1 MVYSIG
7 MYRSRGDY
15 SLLFHDQ
22 DLRNYLDPIS
32 RKMLDEIAQ
41 YDKNALLNTPTDK
54 LAQYFADKYHREF
67 VTINEDDVSVE
78 ESETKVDVSDDFAVV
93 WHSPGPA
100 LVDGTK
106 ILVRIPFTGQ
116 RDFLSC
122 NPNQAYMAPAI
133 IGEIQGGNIIFD
145 IVTRTPDPT
154 QLKADITGRV
164 KSIKDRLQMMQDDVS
179 SYNNG
184 ILAQATTAIDSRKEK
199 LKNDND
205 IVSSLGFK
213 LHKRDNALSTY
224 AVPEVRRKIQPP
236 TPSAPSGGP
245 LEPTLGNSEF
255 THILKV
261 ISNMVLVMERS
272 PKTFVNMDEESIRNH
287 FLVQLNGQYE
297 GQATGETFNNSGK
310 TDILI
315 RSKGKNIFV
324 AECKFWDGP
333 GVFRSALNQLL
344 GYTTWRDGKLAL
356 LIFNRNKDF
365 SQVIQQVK
373 PLVEANENYV
383 GFIAQ
388 KSEAEFH
395 FTMSHPDD
403 KQKHL
408 TLAVVLFE
416 IPT

>member
-1 MVYSIG
+1 

-32 RKMLDEIAQ
+32 REMLEEVAQ

-54 LAQYFADKYHREF
+54 LAQYFADKYTREF
-67 VTINEDDVSVE
+67 VAINEDGISVE
-78 ESETKVDVSDDFAVV
+78 ESETKVDVSNDFGVV
-93 WHSPGPA
+93 WHGPGPA

-106 ILVRIPFTGQ
+106 ITVRIPFSGQ
-116 RDFLSC
+116 REFLSC
-122 NPNQAYMAPAI
+122 NPNQAYMAHAI
-133 IGEIQGGNIIFD
+133 IGEVKGSDIIFD
-145 IVTRTPDPT
+145 ITTRTPEPT
-154 QLKADITGRV
+154 QLKADISGRV
-164 KSIKDRLQMMQDDVS
+164 KSIQERLQMMRDDVS
-179 SYNNG
+179 NYNNG
-184 ILAQATTAIDSRKEK
+184 ILAQATAAIDSRKEK
-199 LKNDND
+199 LKSDNN

-213 LHKRDNALSTY
+213 LHKRDDAPSTY
-224 AVPEVRRKIQPP
+224 VVPEVKRKIQPP
-236 TPSAPSGGP
+236 VPNAASSSP
-245 LEPTLGNSEF
+245 LEPTLASSEF
-255 THILKV
+255 THILGV
-261 ISNMVLVMERS
+261 VSNMVLVMERS

-297 GQATGETFNNSGK
+297 GQATGETFNNNGK

-315 RSKGKNIFV
+315 RSGGKNIFV

-333 GVFRSALNQLL
+333 GVFKSAVNQLL

-365 SQVIQQVK
+365 SQVIQQIK

-383 GFIAQ
+383 GFITQ
-388 KSEAEFH
+388 KSETEFH

-408 TLAVVLFE
+408 TLAIILFE
-416 IPT
+416 IPN